1 MTGSRPNIVQWLW
14 YAVGGRLPMR
24 YRQWALMD
32 AVSRTWLLRFAARA
46 LVRLTPVVLAAVV
59 VLWLVDAHVGLAAA
73 SVALGL
79 IVGVYYS
86 MSYAPERVDQ
96 QLAGYGYPPGTAERM
111 RQERN
116 ANKNEAQRER
126 YERMWRHDT
135 EG

>member
-1 MTGSRPNIVQWLW
+1 
-14 YAVGGRLPMR
+14 MR
-24 YRQWALMD
+24 YRQWALAD
-32 AVSRTWLLRFAARA
+32 AASRTWLLRFVARS
-46 LVRLTPVVLAAVV
+46 LVRLAPVVLAAVA

-96 QLAGYGYPPGTAERM
+96 QLASYGYPPGTAERM
-111 RQERN
+111 RRERD

-126 YERMWRHDT
+126 YERMWRHNT